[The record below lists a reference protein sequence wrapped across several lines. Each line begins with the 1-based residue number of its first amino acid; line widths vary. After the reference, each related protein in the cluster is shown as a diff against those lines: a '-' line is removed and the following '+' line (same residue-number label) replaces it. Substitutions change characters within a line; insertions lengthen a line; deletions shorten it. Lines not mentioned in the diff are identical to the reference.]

1 MSVVSGSCTGWQSGP
16 DFRGTFDIVS
26 TCFTTL
32 LLCLWSAVHVDIPAH
47 SGRLRGLWVRVGW
60 IFIGL
65 ITPETLLF
73 IAYRQWS
80 IANDILDCANTSN
93 AFPCSK
99 NPCHYY
105 SRVPGSMVEHADTEQ
120 DASIYNKKHP
130 WTMVHSYHA
139 AMGGF
144 VFDTK
149 SEEGTKS
156 EFLPES
162 YQPSGHVVITPEGI
176 QFLLKH
182 KPELLPDLSIEEIS
196 DRNKGDSI
204 SKSVLVVQVSFFL
217 IDCIARTAQGL
228 PITLL
233 EVTTVAH
240 ALCSLLAYLFW
251 WSKPLNVDRPVF
263 IRGKEAQEMCALMC
277 MTSTYRHYFLA
288 GYLMIWRP
296 AEMDSLA
303 YDHAPHFTSP
313 AQGVS
318 TIVFSVRP
326 PDGSIEDGMARWL
339 DKTVGSW
346 LMGRQPWY
354 QRKKHEPG
362 DEDKRRWQLASVA
375 AQSLPGGMKA
385 VEGLQTEVYPNRK
398 CYTDALVSPTSGLS
412 ACLKHHGG
420 DPRKFTL
427 NEKDQGPLAAIILA
441 ILFGFPSMAAWNF
454 IFPTSLDQMLW
465 RVASLAAVSR
475 GTVYWATRQIALW
488 ATTRSPNCRL
498 VRKAA
503 SVIPV
508 TVLMALLI
516 PSSLILVGESF
527 KQLWYLPPAAY
538 QIPNLSQYW
547 PHF

>member
-1 MSVVSGSCTGWQSGP
+1 MSVVSGSYTGWQSGP

-80 IANDILDCANTSN
+80 IARDILECANKCN
-93 AFPCSK
+93 AFPRSK
-99 NPCHYY
+99 TPWCY
-105 SRVPGSMVEHADTEQ
+105 SRVTGSMISMKAILHTYNTQIRQ
-120 DASIYNKKHP
+120 DAPIYNKKHP
-130 WTMVHSYHA
+130 WTMVHSYYA

-149 SEEGTKS
+149 SEDGIKS
-156 EFLPES
+156 FLPES
-162 YQPSGHVVITPEGI
+162 YKSGHAVITPEGI
-176 QFLLKH
+176 QFLLEH

-196 DRNKGDSI
+196 DRNKGNSI

-217 IDCIARTAQGL
+217 IDCIARKAQGL

-240 ALCSLLAYLFW
+240 ALCSLLAYVFW
-251 WSKPLNVDRPVF
+251 WYKPLSVNRPVF

-277 MTSTYRHYFLA
+277 MVSTYKHYFLA
-288 GYLMIWRP
+288 GYFMIWRP
-296 AEMDSLA
+296 AEMDSLTYVDVSTTTA
-303 YDHAPHFTSP
+303 GEKPHFASP
-313 AQGVS
+313 AQTSS
-318 TIVFSVRP
+318 TIIFSRTARP
-326 PDGSIEDGMARWL
+326 MEDGMTRWL
-339 DKTVGSW
+339 DKTVGTW
-346 LMGRQPWY
+346 FMGRQPWY
-354 QRKKHEPG
+354 QRKRYEPG
-362 DEDKRRWQLASVA
+362 DEDKRRWKLASVA
-375 AQSLPGGMKA
+375 ARNLGGMHA
-385 VEGLQTEVYPNRK
+385 VEELRTEVEVGPHCWK
-398 CYTDALVSPTSGLS
+398 CYTDALVSPSSGLS
-412 ACLKHHGG
+412 ACLKHR
-420 DPRKFTL
+420 PS
-427 NEKDQGPLAAIILA
+427 AAIILA

-454 IFPTSLDQMLW
+454 IFPTSLDQLLW

-488 ATTRSPNCRL
+488 VTTRSPNCRL

-503 SVIPV
+503 AVIPV
-508 TVLMALLI
+508 TVLMTLLI

-538 QIPNLSQYW
+538 QIPNFSRYW